1 MCAASPATALSS
13 SSGGLQV
20 KDLGAGSFARVEEC
34 VLRGQSVAVKRLRPE
49 LFKDLEEI
57 KGFVTEGITLAK
69 LRHPC
74 VPDPSLRRTSAS
86 SPPFSLGRQLQ

>member
-1 MCAASPATALSS
+1 M
-13 SSGGLQV
+13 QV

-49 LFKDLEEI
+49 LFKDLDEI

-74 VPDPSLRRTSAS
+74 VAQANP
-86 SPPFSLGRQLQ
+86 Q